1 MKKIIF
7 FLLLIFLSY
16 SVKANG
22 VFDFDLVLSNAR
34 TNGSVN
40 LILDNGRTVNITKQH
55 AENINQVRQRIS
67 SNAGIYPKF
76 FISSDMKLNAY
87 AQGAGGQ
94 GVVTITYGL
103 LQRIGTDYDALAAV
117 IGHEFAHLNLDHS
130 GSQTTVNTIVDILAT
145 VALAAIDASW
155 GGSQYN
161 QYRDLHKIGLDV
173 GGSLAKAA
181 YSRDDEYDADAKG
194 VEYMLKAGY
203 SIDGAYRMHNNIIA
217 ANAWWFDTH
226 PSSSNRVEYI
236 QKIAAKNAHLVER
249 NRRSKQTEIKTAKYD
264 PPPNSSSKGGYD
276 PSEDY
281 RSNNNSSSG
290 GGYDPNEKYSYEE
303 NTTGGGGYEPS
314 HNDCGW
320 KAGSKTYTCWDSSK
334 TTANDIV
341 NRSSNISKQTNDS
354 WSGGGY
360 DPEDNPT
367 NHNNDSLGLYKDQC
381 EELGFQPNT
390 ENFGLCVLKLHKK
403 NKSSSEIKVA
413 NNYEQKISGTECTK
427 ADDYYTSFKIDC
439 ENLPYETGGGYD
451 PKNEKQTDNEISQ
464 IGIVVDIK
472 ENYKYIIFSSTVQR
486 DIPLGSKIVID
497 GSSKIYGEV
506 ARRYEGFY
514 SAKVNNINFV
524 EKGHKILNAK

>member
-1 MKKIIF
+1 MKAF
-7 FLLLIFLSY
+7 LIFLLFLSNTCL
-16 SVKANG
+16 ANG

-34 TNGSVN
+34 TDGSVN
-40 LILDNGRTVNITKQH
+40 LILDNGQTANISKQH

-76 FISSDMKLNAY
+76 FISSDMQLNAY

-103 LQRIGTDYDALAAV
+103 FQRIGTDYDALAAV
-117 IGHEFAHLNLDHS
+117 MGHEFAHLNLDHS
-130 GSQTTVNTIVDILAT
+130 ASQTTVKTIVDILAA
-145 VALAAIDASW
+145 VALVAIDVSW

-173 GGSLAKAA
+173 GSSLAKSA

-203 SIDGAYRMHNNIIA
+203 SIDGAYRMHNNIISS
-217 ANAWWFDTH
+217 NAGWFDTH
-226 PSSSNRVEYI
+226 PSSSNRVAYI
-236 QKIAAKNAHLVER
+236 QKIAAKNSHLIER
-249 NRRSKQTEIKTAKYD
+249 NRSSKQTEIKTAKYD

-281 RSNNNSSSG
+281 KSNNNS
-290 GGYDPNEKYSYEE
+290 P
-303 NTTGGGGYEPS
+303 
-314 HNDCGW
+314 
-320 KAGSKTYTCWDSSK
+320 
-334 TTANDIV
+334 
-341 NRSSNISKQTNDS
+341 
-354 WSGGGY
+354 SGGGY
-360 DPEDNPT
+360 DPEDTST
-367 NHNNDSLGLYKDQC
+367 NHNNDSLGFYKDQC

-413 NNYEQKISGTECTK
+413 NNYDQKISGTDCTK

-439 ENLPYETGGGYD
+439 ENTPYETGGGYD
-451 PKNEKQTDNEISQ
+451 PDNEKQIINENSQ